1 MDGAS
6 LMRGFKMQVKK
17 FRSGL
22 WGIIPTLL
30 IISVTLSCGDSGT
43 GPQQGSGNAFY
54 VSPDGDDNNPGT
66 LESPWETIG
75 MAARTITA
83 GDTVYVRGGTYSERV
98 VPENSGTSQEAMV
111 VYMAYSGESP
121 VIDGTG
127 VSIPGDMGGL
137 VEVSGL
143 AYIVFDG
150 FTVRN
155 AGTADN
161 HCGILLDGS
170 SSVTVRN
177 CYTFNTV
184 SSGIGVWDC
193 SMVTLDNNEVE
204 LACNDGEQECIT
216 VAGTD
221 NFTVNSNHVHDSG
234 PGSIGGEGIDI
245 KDGSS
250 DGTVCGNEVHD
261 INRIGIYI
269 DAWDKRTD
277 LISVYGNVVYDTAD
291 DGFALASEAG
301 GLLTGISIYNNI
313 AYGNANSGI
322 SVASWG
328 EPVPSHP
335 ISDVTII
342 NNTFYGNG
350 SQGWGVGI
358 SLENPDAD
366 NITIRNNILSQNQ
379 YAQIL
384 VEESGTGLEVDHN
397 LFFGTGTPYGSGYL
411 TENPD
416 LEDPSNGDMHLQSSS
431 PAIDTGSS
439 EGAPADDFEGN
450 ARPQGAG
457 YDMGAYEYI

>member
-1 MDGAS
+1 MKRIRVIAGS
-6 LMRGFKMQVKK
+6 TV
-17 FRSGL
+17 
-22 WGIIPTLL
+22 L
-30 IISVTLSCGDSGT
+30 ILACACLAVSCGDSGVS
-43 GPQQGSGNAFY
+43 GPGQGSGTTYY
-54 VSPDGDDNNPGT
+54 VAPDGDDDNPGT
-66 LESPWETIG
+66 LEDPWRTIG
-75 MAARTITA
+75 MAAGTITA
-83 GDTVYVRGGTYSERV
+83 GDTVLVREGVYTERV
-98 VPENSGTSQEAMV
+98 VPLYSGNSSEERI
-111 VYMAYSGESP
+111 VYMAYPGETP
-121 VIDGTG
+121 TIDGTG
-127 VSIPGDMGGL
+127 IAMPGGMGGL
-137 VEVSGL
+137 VEISGVSH
-143 AYIVFDG
+143 IVFDG
-150 FTVRN
+150 FEVRN
-155 AGTADN
+155 AGTEDN
-161 HCGILLDGS
+161 HCGILIDAS
-170 SSVTVRN
+170 SAVTVRN
-177 CYTFNTV
+177 CHTYNTV

-193 SMVTLDNNEVE
+193 SVVTLHGNEVE

-216 VAGTD
+216 VAGT
-221 NFTVNSNHVHDSG
+221 NVFTVSDNHVHDSG

-250 DGTVCGNEVHD
+250 TGSVHGNIVHD
-261 INRIGIYI
+261 INRIGIYL
-269 DAWDKRTD
+269 DAWDQRTD
-277 LISVYGNVVYDTAD
+277 LISVYGNIVYNTAD
-291 DGFALASEAG
+291 DGFAIASEAG

-366 NITIRNNILSQNQ
+366 DITIRNNILSQNL

-384 VEESGTGLEVDHN
+384 VEETGTGLQVDHN
-397 LFFGTGTPYGSGYL
+397 LFFGTGTPYGSSYI

-416 LEDPSNGDMHLQSSS
+416 LVDPSSGDMHLQSSS
-431 PAIDTGSS
+431 PAIDAGSS

-450 ARPQGAG
+450 SRPQGAE